1 VKINK
6 LQNIKRLQMKLESIK
21 KMSETKI
28 KALSNKSEFTIQ
40 VEIVTFCRKN
50 DIICFSVPNEATR
63 NNSKYIQ
70 SGVLAGVS
78 DLIVINNGKILFIE
92 CKDYKGRQS
101 DKQKEFENIVSLQ
114 GFKYFLVRSLDEF
127 KKIVIFAQQN

>member
-1 VKINK
+1 
-6 LQNIKRLQMKLESIK
+6 MKLESII
-21 KMSETKI
+21 KMSEAKI

-40 VEIVTFCRKN
+40 VEIVAFCRKN

-78 DLIVINNGKILFIE
+78 DLIVLNNGKTHFVEL
-92 CKDYKGRQS
+92 KDYKGKQS
-101 DKQKEFENIVSLQ
+101 EKQKEFENKVISQ
-114 GFKYFLVRSLDEF
+114 GFEYFLVRSLDEF
-127 KKIVIFAQQN
+127 KKIVIFTKNKI

>member
-1 VKINK
+1 
-6 LQNIKRLQMKLESIK
+6 MKLESIK

-40 VEIVTFCRKN
+40 VEIVDFCRKN
-50 DIICFSVPNEATR
+50 NLICFSVPNEATR
-63 NNSKYIQ
+63 NNSKYIK

-78 DLIVINNGKILFIE
+78 DLIFLKNGKSYFVEL
-92 CKDYKGRQS
+92 KDYKGKQS
-101 DKQKEFENIVSLQ
+101 DKQKHFENMVTLE

-127 KKIVIFAQQN
+127 KKIVIFATQN

>member
-1 VKINK
+1 
-6 LQNIKRLQMKLESIK
+6 MKLESIK

-40 VEIVTFCRKN
+40 VEIVAFCRKN

-78 DLIVINNGKILFIE
+78 DLIVINNGKTHFVEL
-92 CKDYKGRQS
+92 KDYKGKQS
-101 DKQKEFENIVSLQ
+101 DKQKEFEKSIISQ
-114 GFKYFLVRSLDEF
+114 GHKYFIVRSLDEF
-127 KKIVIFAQQN
+127 KKIVILAEQN

>member
-1 VKINK
+1 
-6 LQNIKRLQMKLESIK
+6 MKLESIK

-40 VEIVTFCRKN
+40 VEIVAFCRKN

-78 DLIVINNGKILFIE
+78 DLIVINNGKTHFVEL
-92 CKDYKGRQS
+92 KDYKGKQS
-101 DKQKEFENIVSLQ
+101 EKQKEFEKSIISQ
-114 GFKYFLVRSLDEF
+114 GHKYFLVRSLEEF

>member
-1 VKINK
+1 
-6 LQNIKRLQMKLESIK
+6 MKLESII
-21 KMSETKI
+21 KMSEAKI

-40 VEIVTFCRKN
+40 VEIVSFCRKN

-78 DLIVINNGKILFIE
+78 DLIVLNNGKTHFVEL
-92 CKDYKGRQS
+92 KDYKGKQS
-101 DKQKEFENIVSLQ
+101 EKQKEFENKVISQ
-114 GFKYFLVRSLDEF
+114 GFEYFLVRSLDEF
-127 KKIVIFAQQN
+127 KKIVIFTKNKI

>member
-1 VKINK
+1 
-6 LQNIKRLQMKLESIK
+6 
-21 KMSETKI
+21 MSEAKI

-40 VEIVTFCRKN
+40 VEIVAFCRKN

-78 DLIVINNGKILFIE
+78 DLIVLNNGKTHFVEL
-92 CKDYKGRQS
+92 KDYKGKQS
-101 DKQKEFENIVSLQ
+101 DKQKEFENKVISQ
-114 GFKYFLVRSLDEF
+114 GFEYFLVRSLDEF
-127 KKIVIFAQQN
+127 KKIVIFTKNKI

>member
-1 VKINK
+1 
-6 LQNIKRLQMKLESIK
+6 MKLESII
-21 KMSETKI
+21 KMSEAKI

-40 VEIVTFCRKN
+40 VEIVAFCRKN

-78 DLIVINNGKILFIE
+78 DLIVLNNGKTHFVEL
-92 CKDYKGRQS
+92 KDYKGKQS
-101 DKQKEFENIVSLQ
+101 DKQKEFENKVISQ
-114 GFKYFLVRSLDEF
+114 GFEYFLVRSLDEF
-127 KKIVIFAQQN
+127 KKIVIFTKNKI

>member
-1 VKINK
+1 
-6 LQNIKRLQMKLESIK
+6 MKLENIK
-21 KMSETKI
+21 KMSESKI

-40 VEIVTFCRKN
+40 AEIVAFCRKN
-50 DIICFSVPNEATR
+50 NIICFSVPNEATR
-63 NNSKYIQ
+63 NNSKYIK

-78 DLIVINNGKILFIE
+78 DLILLHNGKTYFVEL
-92 CKDYKGRQS
+92 KDYKGKQS

-127 KKIVIFAQQN
+127 KKIVIFATQN

>member
-1 VKINK
+1 
-6 LQNIKRLQMKLESIK
+6 MKLESIK

-40 VEIVTFCRKN
+40 VEIVAFCRKN

-63 NNSKYIQ
+63 NNSKYIK

-78 DLIVINNGKILFIE
+78 DLIVLNNGKTYFVEL
-92 CKDYKGRQS
+92 KDYKGRQS
-101 DKQKEFENIVSLQ
+101 DKQKEFEKSIISQ
-114 GFKYFLVRSLDEF
+114 GHKYFLVRSLDEF

>member
-1 VKINK
+1 
-6 LQNIKRLQMKLESIK
+6 MKLESIK
-21 KMSETKI
+21 KMSESKI

-40 VEIVTFCRKN
+40 VEIVDYCRKN

-63 NNSKYIQ
+63 NNSKYIK

-78 DLIVINNGKILFIE
+78 DLIVLKNGKSYFVEL
-92 CKDYKGRQS
+92 KDYKGKQS
-101 DKQKEFENIVSLQ
+101 DKQKEFENMVNLE

-127 KKIVIFAQQN
+127 KKIVIFATQN

>member
-1 VKINK
+1 
-6 LQNIKRLQMKLESIK
+6 MKLESIK

-40 VEIVTFCRKN
+40 VEIVAFCRKN

-78 DLIVINNGKILFIE
+78 DLIVINNGKTYFVEL
-92 CKDYKGRQS
+92 KDYKGRQS
-101 DKQKEFENIVSLQ
+101 DKQKEFENKVISQ
-114 GFKYFLVRSLDEF
+114 GHKYFLVRSLDEF
-127 KKIVIFAQQN
+127 KKIVILAEQN

>member
-1 VKINK
+1 
-6 LQNIKRLQMKLESIK
+6 MKLESIK
-21 KMSETKI
+21 KMSESKI

-40 VEIVTFCRKN
+40 VEIVAFCRKN

-78 DLIVINNGKILFIE
+78 DLIVINNGKTHFVEL
-92 CKDYKGRQS
+92 KDYKGKQS
-101 DKQKEFENIVSLQ
+101 EKQKEFEKSIISQ
-114 GFKYFLVRSLDEF
+114 GHKYFLVRSLDEF